1 MAGAHIVVASS
12 WKVDDQATAALMKL
26 FYDQLWRKKKPP
38 LSALREAQISIYR
51 HPELIRTLGKRGVT
65 VEESVDTG
73 EGRKKEAS
81 APTSLWAA
89 FIVSGIE

>member
-1 MAGAHIVVASS
+1 MAGAHIVVASL

-38 LSALREAQISIYR
+38 LAAMREAQISLYR

-65 VEESVDTG
+65 VEDSVAVG
-73 EGRKKEAS
+73 AQKAKEVT
-81 APTSLWAA
+81 APTRLWAA
-89 FIVSGIE
+89 FMVSGVE